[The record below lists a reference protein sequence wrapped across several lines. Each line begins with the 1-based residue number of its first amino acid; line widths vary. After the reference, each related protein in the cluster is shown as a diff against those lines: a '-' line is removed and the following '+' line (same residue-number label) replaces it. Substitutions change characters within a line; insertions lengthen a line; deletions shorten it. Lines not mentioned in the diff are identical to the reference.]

1 MKISW
6 IKDEKD
12 NKNFSIA
19 ERLGMEVRRLNNPE
33 EVDKTMK
40 ELINQNYK
48 MIVLSNEIAGFS
60 EDIIKK
66 YRKDQD
72 INIIISPRKL

>member
-12 NKNFSIA
+12 NRNFAIA
-19 ERLGMEVRRLNNPE
+19 ERLGMEVHRLTNPE
-33 EVDKTMK
+33 EVDKTMENLVK
-40 ELINQNYK
+40 QNYQ

-66 YRKDQD
+66 YKNNEN
-72 INIIISPRKL
+72 INIIISPRKV

>member
-6 IKDEKD
+6 IKEEKD

-19 ERLGMEVRRLNNPE
+19 ERLGMEVIRLNNPE

-40 ELINQNYK
+40 ELINQDYK

-66 YRKDQD
+66 YQKDKD
-72 INIIISPRKL
+72 INIIISPRKS